1 MTSKMSI
8 TQGLAELKLLDKRLN
23 KRLDGASW
31 AAVSTKTNRVNEED
45 LKKTADSFYKSY
57 MDLVSRRDT
66 IKRAIVLSN
75 ATTIVTIGNSWK
87 GTVAEA
93 IEHKS
98 SISYKKK
105 LLEKM
110 KTDVLTAE
118 SDYKA
123 AVEERDSRL
132 DRLLSSEL
140 GKDVKTNPETIAALS
155 ASFQESNKIVIV
167 DPLNLKSKAADL
179 EEEIDAFESNVDWVL
194 SETNGKTLIDV

>member
-1 MTSKMSI
+1 MSI

-23 KRLDGASW
+23 KRLDAAPW
-31 AAVSTKTNRVNEED
+31 AAVSTKTNRVNEDD
-45 LKKTADSFYKSY
+45 LKKMAESFYKSY

-75 ATTIVTIGNSWK
+75 ATTNVTIGGKWK

-98 SISYKKK
+98 SLSYKKK

-110 KTDVLTAE
+110 KDDVLTAE

-155 ASFQESNKIVIV
+155 ASFQETNKIVIV
-167 DPLNLKSKAADL
+167 DPLNLKSKAAEL
-179 EEEIDAFESNVDWVL
+179 EEEIDTFESNVDWVL
-194 SETNGKTLIDV
+194 SETNGKTLIDL

>member
-1 MTSKMSI
+1 MSI

-23 KRLDGASW
+23 KRLDGPSW
-31 AAVSTKTNRVNEED
+31 VAVSTKTNRVNEDE
-45 LKKTADSFYKSY
+45 LKKCAESFYKSY
-57 MDLVSRRDT
+57 MDLVTRRDT

-75 ATTIVTIGNSWK
+75 AKTAVTIGSTWK

-93 IEHKS
+93 IEYKTS
-98 SISYKKK
+98 LTYKKK

-110 KTDVLTAE
+110 KDNVLSAE
-118 SDYKA
+118 IDYKA

-140 GKDVKTNPETIAALS
+140 GKGVKTNPETIAALS
-155 ASFQESNKIVIV
+155 ASFQESNKITIV
-167 DPLNLKSKAADL
+167 DPLNLKSKASEL
-179 EEEIDAFESNVDWVL
+179 EEMIDAFEANVDWVL

>member
-1 MTSKMSI
+1 MSI
-8 TQGLAELKLLDKRLN
+8 TQGLAELKLLDKRLS
-23 KRLDGASW
+23 KRLDGPAW
-31 AAVSTKTNRVNEED
+31 AAVSTKTNRVNEDE
-45 LKKTADSFYKSY
+45 LKKSAEAFYKSY

-75 ATTIVTIGNSWK
+75 AKTAVTIGGTWK

-93 IEHKS
+93 IEYKS
-98 SISYKKK
+98 SLTYKKK
-105 LLEKM
+105 LLDKM
-110 KTDVLTAE
+110 KENVLGAE
-118 SDYKA
+118 VEYKN

-140 GKDVKTNPETIAALS
+140 GKDVKTNPDTIAALS

-167 DPLNLKSKAADL
+167 DPLNLKSKASEL
-179 EEEIDAFESNVDWVL
+179 EEEIDAFEANVDWVL